1 MALWQARRISFEKNL
16 QSVIFMFFGGLQKIT
31 LLDYPGKVAATV
43 FTLGCNFYC
52 PFCHNPELVNSVLIK
67 KQPKISDQQVLDF
80 LKERQGLLEALV
92 ITGGE
97 PTLHFQLKDFISK
110 VKKLNFLVKLDT
122 NGSNSQILEDLITN
136 KLVDYVAMDIKSP
149 LKKYYLFTKG
159 IDYTSEIQKSIEILM
174 NSNIDYE
181 FRTTLDP
188 LNLNEEDILEISE
201 MIKGAKA
208 YYLQEF
214 KNFKTLDNKY
224 QKVNSWPEEKTQ
236 KVLEKIKN
244 KFSICEIR

>member
-1 MALWQARRISFEKNL
+1 ML
-16 QSVIFMFFGGLQKIT
+16 FGGLQKTT
-31 LLDYPGKVAATV
+31 LVDYPGKVAATV

-52 PFCHNPELVNSVLIK
+52 PFCHNPELVNPVLAK
-67 KQPKISDQQVLDF
+67 KQPKISDKQILDF
-80 LKERQGLLEALV
+80 LKERQGFLEALV

-97 PTLHFQLKDFISK
+97 PTLQKDLKNFIKK
-110 VKKLNFLVKLDT
+110 VKKLGFLVKLDT
-122 NGSNSQILEDLITN
+122 NGSDPLILKELIEE
-136 KLVDYVAMDIKSP
+136 KLIDYVAMDIKSP
-149 LKKYYLFTKG
+149 LKKYHLFTKEV
-159 IDYTSEIQKSIEILM
+159 DYTPKIKKSIEILM
-174 NSNIDYE
+174 NSDIDYE

-201 MIKGAKA
+201 LIKGAKA

-224 QKVNSWPEEKTQ
+224 QKVNSWSEERTQ

-244 KFSICEIR
+244 NFPICKIR

>member
-1 MALWQARRISFEKNL
+1 
-16 QSVIFMFFGGLQKIT
+16 MFFGGLQKTT

-52 PFCHNPELVNSVLIK
+52 PFCHNPELVNPVLAK
-67 KQPKISDQQVLDF
+67 EQPKISEKQILDF

-97 PTLHFQLKDFISK
+97 PTIHPQLEGFISK
-110 VKKLNFLVKLDT
+110 VKQLNFLVKLDT
-122 NGSNSQILEDLITN
+122 NGSNPQILKDLIAN
-136 KLVDYVAMDIKSP
+136 KLIDYVAMDIKSP

-159 IDYTSEIQKSIEILM
+159 IDYISKIKKSIEILM
-174 NSNIDYE
+174 NSDIDYE

-188 LNLNEEDILEISE
+188 LNLNEEDVLEISKL
-201 MIKGAKA
+201 IKGAKA

-224 QKVNSWPEEKTQ
+224 QKVHCWPEEKTQ

-244 KFSICEIR
+244 NFSICKIR